1 MSRQERDDRGR
12 YEETVSLDDV
22 RQFFRRSEPHT
33 AAEIAHEL
41 GVSSR
46 TALNKLEQLHEAE
59 EIKRKKV
66 GARAVVWYR
75 ELNPKMASEVLA
87 EATGRPVEAFEFD
100 RDEYPIPELD
110 ELRREHVERG

>member
-12 YEETVSLDDV
+12 YEETVPLDDV

-33 AAEIAHEL
+33 AAEIAGEL

-46 TALNKLEQLHEAE
+46 TALNKLEQLHDAG

-75 ELNPKMASEVLA
+75 ELNPEMASEVLA
-87 EATGRPVEAFEFD
+87 EATGRPVEAFEPD
-100 RDEYPIPELD
+100 LDEHPIPELD
-110 ELRREHVERG
+110 TLRREPADSG